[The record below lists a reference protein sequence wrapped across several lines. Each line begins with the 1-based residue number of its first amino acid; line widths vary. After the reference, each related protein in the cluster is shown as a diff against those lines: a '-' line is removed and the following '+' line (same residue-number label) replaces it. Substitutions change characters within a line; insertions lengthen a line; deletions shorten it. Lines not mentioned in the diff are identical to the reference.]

1 MKKIYRAKE
10 MRLVVILGL
19 IVCLLAG
26 CGNSEVKTQLETVT
40 EETASAE
47 ETTEKEEAEE
57 TSAAEEITEEAKE
70 EATEPEVKEE
80 AAAEE
85 TDEDKAASEE
95 NATEESNPAD
105 PGEVTYITDF
115 TSIDDYMAGL
125 DMNTLPAIVIYNEQ
139 EGYII
144 NMQMNQHYQ
153 LKANDQ
159 ILYNIKEGEDEIGM
173 YLSAYLG
180 DGVEVYP
187 NYGKLMLN
195 YSLWNGE
202 EENYF
207 YKYEDG
213 SEEIVGVICYL
224 TPPTE

>member
-1 MKKIYRAKE
+1 MKKYYKAKA
-10 MRLVVILGL
+10 MRLVVSLSL

-26 CGNSEVKTQLETVT
+26 CGSSKTETQPEAAT
-40 EETASAE
+40 EETA
-47 ETTEKEEAEE
+47 
-57 TSAAEEITEEAKE
+57 E
-70 EATEPEVKEE
+70 EATEDVKEE
-80 AAAEE
+80 PVAEPETKEEEAAVEE
-85 TDEDKAASEE
+85 SDENEAASEE
-95 NATEESNPAD
+95 STAEESDTAD

-115 TSIDDYMAGL
+115 TSIDEYMESL

-144 NMQMNQHYQ
+144 NMQMDQHYQ
-153 LKANDQ
+153 LKPDDQ
-159 ILYNIKEGEDEIGM
+159 ILYNIKENEDYIGM

-195 YSLWNGE
+195 YTKWNGE

-213 SEEIVGVICYL
+213 SEEPIGVICYL

>member
-1 MKKIYRAKE
+1 MKKYYKE
-10 MRLVVILGL
+10 KAMRLVVSLSL

-26 CGNSEVKTQLETVT
+26 CGNSKT
-40 EETASAE
+40 
-47 ETTEKEEAEE
+47 E
-57 TSAAEEITEEAKE
+57 TSPEAATE
-70 EATEPEVKEE
+70 EATEDVKEE
-80 AAAEE
+80 PVAEPETKEEEAAVEE
-85 TDEDKAASEE
+85 SDENEAASEE
-95 NATEESNPAD
+95 STAEESDTAD
-105 PGEVTYITDF
+105 SGEVTYITDF
-115 TSIDDYMAGL
+115 TSIDDYMESL

-144 NMQMNQHYQ
+144 NMQMDQHYQ
-153 LKANDQ
+153 LKPDDQ
-159 ILYNIKEGEDEIGM
+159 ILYNIKENEDYIGM

-195 YSLWNGE
+195 YTKWNGE

-213 SEEIVGVICYL
+213 SEEPIGVICYL

>member
-1 MKKIYRAKE
+1 MKKYYKE
-10 MRLVVILGL
+10 KAMRLVVSLSL

-26 CGNSEVKTQLETVT
+26 CGNSKT
-40 EETASAE
+40 
-47 ETTEKEEAEE
+47 E
-57 TSAAEEITEEAKE
+57 TSPEAATE
-70 EATEPEVKEE
+70 EATEDVKEE
-80 AAAEE
+80 PVAEPETKEEEAAVEE
-85 TDEDKAASEE
+85 SDENEAASEE
-95 NATEESNPAD
+95 STAEESDTAD

-115 TSIDDYMAGL
+115 TSIDDYMESL

-144 NMQMNQHYQ
+144 NMQMDQHYQ
-153 LKANDQ
+153 LKPDDQ
-159 ILYNIKEGEDEIGM
+159 ILYNIKENEDYIGM

-195 YSLWNGE
+195 YTKWNGE

-213 SEEIVGVICYL
+213 SEEPIGVICYL

>member
-1 MKKIYRAKE
+1 MKKYYKE
-10 MRLVVILGL
+10 KAMRLVVSLSL

-26 CGNSEVKTQLETVT
+26 CGNSKT
-40 EETASAE
+40 
-47 ETTEKEEAEE
+47 E
-57 TSAAEEITEEAKE
+57 TSPEAATE
-70 EATEPEVKEE
+70 EATEDVKEE
-80 AAAEE
+80 PVAEPETKEEEAAVEE
-85 TDEDKAASEE
+85 SDENDAASEE
-95 NATEESNPAD
+95 STAEESDTAD

-115 TSIDDYMAGL
+115 TSIDDYMESL

-144 NMQMNQHYQ
+144 NMQMDQHYQ
-153 LKANDQ
+153 LKPDDQ
-159 ILYNIKEGEDEIGM
+159 ILYNIKENEDYIGM

-195 YSLWNGE
+195 YTKWNGE

-213 SEEIVGVICYL
+213 SEEPIGVICYL

>member
-1 MKKIYRAKE
+1 MKKYYKE
-10 MRLVVILGL
+10 KAMRLVVSLSL

-26 CGNSEVKTQLETVT
+26 CGNSKTETSPEAAT
-40 EETASAE
+40 EETAVA
-47 ETTEKEEAEE
+47 
-57 TSAAEEITEEAKE
+57 E
-70 EATEPEVKEE
+70 EATEAVKEE
-80 AAAEE
+80 PAAEPEIKEEKAVAEESDDNE
-85 TDEDKAASEE
+85 TVSEE
-95 NATEESNPAD
+95 DTTEESDSAD

-115 TSIDDYMAGL
+115 TSIDDYMESL

-153 LKANDQ
+153 LKPDDQ
-159 ILYNIKEGEDEIGM
+159 ILYNKKENEDFIGM

-195 YSLWNGE
+195 YTKWNGE

-213 SEEIVGVICYL
+213 SEEPIGVICYL
-224 TPPTE
+224 TPPIE

>member
-1 MKKIYRAKE
+1 MKKYYKE
-10 MRLVVILGL
+10 KAMRLVVSLSL

-26 CGNSEVKTQLETVT
+26 CGSSKTESQPEAAT
-40 EETASAE
+40 EETV
-47 ETTEKEEAEE
+47 
-57 TSAAEEITEEAKE
+57 E
-70 EATEPEVKEE
+70 EATEDVKEE
-80 AAAEE
+80 PVAEAETKEEEAAVEE
-85 TDEDKAASEE
+85 SDENEAASEE
-95 NATEESNPAD
+95 STAEESDTAD

-115 TSIDDYMAGL
+115 TSIDDYMESL

-144 NMQMNQHYQ
+144 NMQMDQHYQ
-153 LKANDQ
+153 LKPDDQ
-159 ILYNIKEGEDEIGM
+159 ILYNIKENEDYIGM

-195 YSLWNGE
+195 YTKWNGE

-213 SEEIVGVICYL
+213 SEEPIGVICYL

>member
-1 MKKIYRAKE
+1 MKKYYKE
-10 MRLVVILGL
+10 KAMRLVVSLSL

-26 CGNSEVKTQLETVT
+26 CGNSKTETSLEAAT
-40 EETASAE
+40 EETAVA
-47 ETTEKEEAEE
+47 
-57 TSAAEEITEEAKE
+57 E
-70 EATEPEVKEE
+70 EATEAVKEE
-80 AAAEE
+80 PAAESEIKEEKAVAEESDDNE
-85 TDEDKAASEE
+85 TVSEE
-95 NATEESNPAD
+95 DTTEESDSAD

-153 LKANDQ
+153 LKPDDQ
-159 ILYNIKEGEDEIGM
+159 ILYNKKENEDFIGM

-195 YSLWNGE
+195 YTKWNGE

-213 SEEIVGVICYL
+213 SEEPIGVICYL

>member
-1 MKKIYRAKE
+1 MKKYYKAKA
-10 MRLVVILGL
+10 MRLVVSLSL

-26 CGNSEVKTQLETVT
+26 CGSSKTETQPEAVT
-40 EETASAE
+40 EETA
-47 ETTEKEEAEE
+47 
-57 TSAAEEITEEAKE
+57 E
-70 EATEPEVKEE
+70 EATEDVKEE
-80 AAAEE
+80 PVAEPETKEEEAAVEESDENEAVSEESTAEE
-85 TDEDKAASEE
+85 SDT
-95 NATEESNPAD
+95 AD

-115 TSIDDYMAGL
+115 TSIDDYMESL

-144 NMQMNQHYQ
+144 NMQMDQHYQ
-153 LKANDQ
+153 LKPDDQ
-159 ILYNIKEGEDEIGM
+159 ILYNIKENEDYIGM

-195 YSLWNGE
+195 YTKWNGE

-213 SEEIVGVICYL
+213 SEEPIGVICYL

>member
-1 MKKIYRAKE
+1 MKKYYKE
-10 MRLVVILGL
+10 KAMRLVVSLSL

-26 CGNSEVKTQLETVT
+26 CGNSKTETSPEAAT
-40 EETASAE
+40 EETAVA
-47 ETTEKEEAEE
+47 
-57 TSAAEEITEEAKE
+57 E
-70 EATEPEVKEE
+70 EATEAVKEE
-80 AAAEE
+80 PAAEPEIKEEKAVAEESDDNE
-85 TDEDKAASEE
+85 TVSEE
-95 NATEESNPAD
+95 DTTEESDSAD

-144 NMQMNQHYQ
+144 NMQMDQHYQ
-153 LKANDQ
+153 LKPDDQ
-159 ILYNIKEGEDEIGM
+159 ILYNIKENEDYIGM

-195 YSLWNGE
+195 YTKWNGE

-213 SEEIVGVICYL
+213 SEEPIGVICYL

>member
-1 MKKIYRAKE
+1 MKKYYKE
-10 MRLVVILGL
+10 KAMRLVVSLSL

-26 CGNSEVKTQLETVT
+26 CGNSKTETSPEAAT
-40 EETASAE
+40 EETAVA
-47 ETTEKEEAEE
+47 
-57 TSAAEEITEEAKE
+57 E
-70 EATEPEVKEE
+70 EATEAVKEE
-80 AAAEE
+80 PAAEPKIKE
-85 TDEDKAASEE
+85 EKAVAEESDDNEAASEE
-95 NATEESNPAD
+95 STAEESDTAD

-115 TSIDDYMAGL
+115 TSIDDYMESL

-144 NMQMNQHYQ
+144 NMQMDQHYQ
-153 LKANDQ
+153 LKPDDQ
-159 ILYNIKEGEDEIGM
+159 ILYNIKENEDYIGM

-195 YSLWNGE
+195 YTKWNGE

-213 SEEIVGVICYL
+213 SEEPIGVICYL

>member
-1 MKKIYRAKE
+1 MKKYYKAKA
-10 MRLVVILGL
+10 MRLVVSLSL

-26 CGNSEVKTQLETVT
+26 CGSSKTETQPEAAT
-40 EETASAE
+40 EETA
-47 ETTEKEEAEE
+47 
-57 TSAAEEITEEAKE
+57 E
-70 EATEPEVKEE
+70 EATEDVKEE
-80 AAAEE
+80 PVAEPETKEEEAAVEE
-85 TDEDKAASEE
+85 SDENEAASEE
-95 NATEESNPAD
+95 STAEESDTAD

-115 TSIDDYMAGL
+115 TSIDDYMESL

-144 NMQMNQHYQ
+144 NMQMDQHYQ
-153 LKANDQ
+153 LKPDDQ
-159 ILYNIKEGEDEIGM
+159 ILYNIKENEDYIGM

-195 YSLWNGE
+195 YTKWNGE

-213 SEEIVGVICYL
+213 SEEPIGVICYL
-224 TPPTE
+224 TPPNE

>member
-1 MKKIYRAKE
+1 MKKYYKE
-10 MRLVVILGL
+10 KAMRLVVSLSL

-26 CGNSEVKTQLETVT
+26 CGNSKTETSPEAAT
-40 EETASAE
+40 EETAVA
-47 ETTEKEEAEE
+47 
-57 TSAAEEITEEAKE
+57 E
-70 EATEPEVKEE
+70 EATEAVKEE
-80 AAAEE
+80 PAAEPEIKEEKAVAEESDDNE
-85 TDEDKAASEE
+85 TVSEE
-95 NATEESNPAD
+95 DTTEESDSAD

-153 LKANDQ
+153 LKPDDQ
-159 ILYNIKEGEDEIGM
+159 ILYNKKENEDFIGM

-195 YSLWNGE
+195 YTKWNGE

-213 SEEIVGVICYL
+213 SEEPIGVICYL

>member
-1 MKKIYRAKE
+1 MKKYYKAKA
-10 MRLVVILGL
+10 MRLVVSLSL

-26 CGNSEVKTQLETVT
+26 CGSSKTETQPEVAT
-40 EETASAE
+40 
-47 ETTEKEEAEE
+47 
-57 TSAAEEITEEAKE
+57 E
-70 EATEPEVKEE
+70 EATEDVKEE
-80 AAAEE
+80 PVAEPETKEEEAAVEE
-85 TDEDKAASEE
+85 SDENEAASEE
-95 NATEESNPAD
+95 STAEESDTAD

-115 TSIDDYMAGL
+115 TSIDDYMESL

-144 NMQMNQHYQ
+144 NMQMDQHYQ
-153 LKANDQ
+153 LKPDDQ
-159 ILYNIKEGEDEIGM
+159 ILYNIKENEDYIGM

-195 YSLWNGE
+195 YTKWNGE

-213 SEEIVGVICYL
+213 SEEPIGVICYL

>member
-1 MKKIYRAKE
+1 MKKNYKTKS
-10 MRLVVILGL
+10 MRLFVTLSL
-19 IVCLLAG
+19 IACLLVG
-26 CGNSEVKTQLETVT
+26 CGNSKAETQPEVAT
-40 EETASAE
+40 EETPTVEETTEEVKEEPTAEPETKEDEAVAE
-47 ETTEKEEAEE
+47 ETTSEDETVAEE
-57 TSAAEEITEEAKE
+57 TT
-70 EATEPEVKEE
+70 
-80 AAAEE
+80 AEE
-85 TDEDKAASEE
+85 TDS
-95 NATEESNPAD
+95 AD

-115 TSIDDYMAGL
+115 TSIDDYMASL

-144 NMQMNQHYQ
+144 NMQMDQHYQ
-153 LKANDQ
+153 LKQNDQ
-159 ILYNIKEGEDEIGM
+159 ILYNIKENESYIGM
-173 YLSAYLG
+173 YLSADLG

-195 YSLWNGE
+195 YSKWDGE

-213 SEEIVGVICYL
+213 SEDIIGVICYL

>member
-1 MKKIYRAKE
+1 MKKYYKAKA
-10 MRLVVILGL
+10 MRLVVSLSL

-26 CGNSEVKTQLETVT
+26 CGSSKTETQPEVVT
-40 EETASAE
+40 
-47 ETTEKEEAEE
+47 
-57 TSAAEEITEEAKE
+57 E
-70 EATEPEVKEE
+70 EATEDVKEE
-80 AAAEE
+80 PVAEPETKEEEAAVEE
-85 TDEDKAASEE
+85 SDENEAASEE
-95 NATEESNPAD
+95 STAEESDTAD

-115 TSIDDYMAGL
+115 TSIDDYMESL

-144 NMQMNQHYQ
+144 NMQMDQHYQ
-153 LKANDQ
+153 LKPDDQ
-159 ILYNIKEGEDEIGM
+159 ILYNIKENEDYIGM

-195 YSLWNGE
+195 YTKWNGE

-213 SEEIVGVICYL
+213 SEEPIGVICYL